1 MQTVVSM
8 PVARAQPVQQVMQQP
23 VQSPVQSMPVSEAKP
38 VIQSVPQPP
47 VKPVENQKTS
57 PKVEHTESLKKS
69 NFSTESDVCLYEAY
83 NG

>member
-1 MQTVVSM
+1 
-8 PVARAQPVQQVMQQP
+8 MQQP

-69 NFSTESDVCLYEAY
+69 NFSTESDVCLCEAY

>member
-8 PVARAQPVQQVMQQP
+8 PVARTQPVQQVRQQP

-47 VKPVENQKTS
+47 VKPVENQNTS
-57 PKVEHTESLKKS
+57 SKVEHMESLKKS